1 MTNIPPKTDD
11 LDSNND
17 RKQPAFLSE
26 LEKFEDILAE
36 EETDNFF
43 QPSIDKAEVKAQPQT
58 TVEIKPRTKIQPKL
72 DRTKESDSP
81 WQNIW
86 QKVGKKW
93 RDANLS
99 TKLAIVLATTAA
111 VPLFLVTQGL
121 ISNNRHRALAD
132 AQNLLEILGNGFK
145 DDYVGWQQST
155 DEAATKNLA
164 GIVQTTGINLNDPN
178 QVVAKRNTLQNF
190 LKLAEDV
197 DPTVKR
203 NFQIF
208 TNAGGKTVAQE
219 IRILVEGSDNN
230 YSFQS
235 ISRPAGIDLS
245 TIPIVK
251 EALST
256 GKPLVGAELLN
267 AEQIRALGLEKQAT
281 INPEPGSE
289 GNYDLDGGKGGLVSL
304 AVHPIKNN
312 NGVVGAAITGM
323 LFNQT
328 YHGLVTAHLETYPAV
343 VADTVFAQDIKLI
356 KTEIPFTPG
365 SSGEAG
371 NRAPSKI
378 AKAILERGEE
388 SVIDKVKIN
397 GQNYLFFYAPVKDYQ
412 DKTVGITSTAISLA
426 QIQQNLFQQQL
437 LAYGLG
443 LGILALAVLAA
454 IPVANSLSK
463 PIQNLAFFVK
473 RVGIGEQKLRLGTTD
488 RQDEIGILS
497 QEIDRMM
504 ASLEAKE
511 IELIQESEQSR
522 LFSKIISSC
531 SLNTKAIEDIWQ
543 DALDAAREVLKVERM
558 VIYCFNANWSG
569 YVATESVESGWTKAL
584 KFKIEDACI
593 PQEVLEDYRVGRV
606 VAVKNVFE
614 EGFHPDHLNLMRQ
627 LEIKATAIAPIIQ
640 EDQLFGLLLAHSCSA
655 PRDWQPRE
663 IEFLKQLAFSLSLPL
678 SQMVYLEK
686 LESSRLQAETL
697 AQQQRQEK
705 EQLQQRALEL
715 LMQVDPVSKGDLT
728 IRAKVTE
735 DEIGTIA
742 DSYNSTVENLRKLVT
757 QVQKAASSVTN
768 TTQVNDLYIQELS
781 DGALKQ
787 TAEITAALARIEAMA
802 RSSSIVAASAEEA
815 EMAVREQ
822 EKTVESGEIAM
833 NQTVEGIMAIR
844 ETVAETAKK
853 VKRLGES
860 SQKISKVVNLIS
872 SFADQTNLLALNA
885 SIEAA
890 HAGEEGRGFAVVAD
904 EVRSLARQSAEAT
917 AEIANLVQQI
927 QTETNEVVAA
937 METGTEQVVTGTKIV
952 DEARAS
958 LNQITAVSKKINQLV
973 EAISSSALQQLK
985 DSQEVSQTIEQVAQI
1000 AQTTSNSANDVLD
1013 SYQQLLA
1020 VGQELQQS
1028 IGKFKVN

>member
-1 MTNIPPKTDD
+1 MTNTSPKTDGR
-11 LDSNND
+11 DSNNNLE
-17 RKQPAFLSE
+17 QQAAFLSE

-36 EETDNFF
+36 KEIDNYIR
-43 QPSIDKAEVKAQPQT
+43 S
-58 TVEIKPRTKIQPKL
+58 EINKPKQKNEQKPEK
-72 DRTKESDSP
+72 SSAAP
-81 WQNIW
+81 WQNIVQKFGAKW
-86 QKVGKKW
+86 Q
-93 RDANLS
+93 DAKLS
-99 TKLAIVLATTAA
+99 TKLAILLITSAA
-111 VPLFLVTQGL
+111 VPVFVVTQGL
-121 ISNNRHRALAD
+121 INSNKNLALTNTE
-132 AQNLLEILGNGFK
+132 NLLEILGNGFK

-164 GIVQTTGINLNDPN
+164 GIIQTTGINLNDPN
-178 QVVAKRNTLQNF
+178 EVTAKRNTLQNF
-190 LKLAEDV
+190 LRLAEDA

-208 TNAGGKTVAQE
+208 TNDRGKTVAQE
-219 IRILVEGSDNN
+219 IRILVEGSNDN
-230 YSFQS
+230 YSFQT
-235 ISRPAGIDLS
+235 ISRPTGIDLS

-251 EALST
+251 DSLNT

-281 INPEPGSE
+281 ITLPSDSA
-289 GNYDLDGGKGGLVSL
+289 GNEDLDGGKGGLVSI

-312 NGVVGAAITGM
+312 DRVVGAAITGM
-323 LFNQT
+323 LFNGS
-328 YHGLVTAHLETYPAV
+328 YHGLVSTHMESYPSV
-343 VADTVFAQDIKLI
+343 VADTIFAKDIKI
-356 KTEIPFTPG
+356 IETKIPFSQGNT
-365 SSGEAG
+365 GEAG
-371 NRAPSKI
+371 NRAPKKI
-378 AKAILERGEE
+378 AESILERGEE
-388 SVIDKVKIN
+388 SIVDKVKIN

-412 DKTVGITSTAISLA
+412 EKVVGITSTAISLA
-426 QIQQNLFQQQL
+426 QLEQNLANQRW
-437 LAYGLG
+437 LAYGMG
-443 LGILALAVLAA
+443 LGILILVGLAA
-454 IPVANSLSK
+454 IPIANSFSQ
-463 PIQNLAFFVK
+463 PIQKLATFVK
-473 RVGIGEQKLRLGTTD
+473 RVGTGEQGLRLEATD
-488 RQDEIGILS
+488 RQDEIGTLS
-497 QEIDRMM
+497 QEIDRMVVN
-504 ASLEAKE
+504 LELKE
-511 IELIQESEQSR
+511 AQLIQETEQSR
-522 LFSKIISSC
+522 LFAQIISTS
-531 SLNTKAIEDIWQ
+531 SLNAKALDDIWQ
-543 DALDAAREVLKVERM
+543 EALDLARDILKIERV

-569 YVATESVESGWTKAL
+569 YIATESVAPGWTKAL

-593 PQEVLEDYRVGRV
+593 PQEVIEEYKVGRV
-606 VAVKNVFE
+606 VAVKNVLE
-614 EGFHPDHLNLMRQ
+614 AGFHPDHLNLMKQ
-627 LEIKATAIAPIIQ
+627 LDIKANAIAPIIK
-640 EDQLFGLLLAHSCSA
+640 EDQLFGLLIAHSCAS

-663 IEFLKQLAFSLSLPL
+663 IDFLKQLAFSLSLPL
-678 SQMVYLEK
+678 SQMIYLEK
-686 LESSRLQAETL
+686 LETSRLQAETI

-715 LMQVDPVSKGDLT
+715 LMQVDPVSNGDLT

-742 DSYNSTVENLRKLVT
+742 DSYNSTVENLRKLVN

-781 DGALKQ
+781 GGALKQ
-787 TAEITAALARIEAMA
+787 TQEIKAALARIEAMA

-822 EKTVESGEIAM
+822 EKTVEAGEIAM

-927 QTETNEVVAA
+927 QTETNEVVSA

-952 DEARAS
+952 DEAKAS
-958 LNQITAVSKKINQLV
+958 LTQITAVSSKINQLV
-973 EAISSSALQQLK
+973 EAISASALQQLK
-985 DSQEVSQTIEQVAQI
+985 DSQEVSQTIEQVAEI

-1013 SYQQLLA
+1013 SYQQLLT